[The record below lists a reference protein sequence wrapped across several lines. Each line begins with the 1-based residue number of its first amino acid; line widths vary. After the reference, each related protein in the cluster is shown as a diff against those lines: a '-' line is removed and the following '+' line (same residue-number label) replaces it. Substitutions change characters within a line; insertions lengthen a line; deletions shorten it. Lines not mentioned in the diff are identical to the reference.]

1 MMLPREQRAALVQE
15 SMARRNLSRNA
26 AHQRLEISRP
36 AMEKLWDGRDVEIE
50 IIERFA
56 RGMGLDVNQWR
67 EHWGYERVESAADI
81 LFEGW
86 ERMCE
91 EFPDREIPVPIP
103 YRGVRTL
110 TADEARSILAD
121 LRDKQARG
129 LFPKKAGG

>member
-1 MMLPREQRAALVQE
+1 
-15 SMARRNLSRNA
+15 MARRNLSRNA